1 MHNIYQLLADLPDEE
16 IVEILAETDAVRI
29 ERIVSSGQVSPPG
42 FWYDQ
47 PRDEWVLLLQ
57 GTAILEW
64 ENGRRR
70 DLFPGEWLIIPA
82 GEKHR
87 VSETSTNPPCI
98 WLAVHY

>member
-47 PRDEWVLLLQ
+47 PRDEWVVLLQ
-57 GTAILEW
+57 GSATLEW
-64 ENGRRR
+64 DDGRRR
-70 DLFPGEWLIIPA
+70 DLLPGESLIIPA

-87 VSETSTNPPCI
+87 VRETSANPPCI
-98 WLAVHY
+98 WLVVHY